1 MPADPSGCSLAHKP
15 DHILL
20 LWAFV
25 LSQYPRFPY
34 SAADY
39 LLVTWK
45 QFVFLHWGYQVLS
58 WGLCR
63 VSSISFSMLLLMVP
77 SPCRLSLDCL
87 TFSLPLFLLSL
98 RLLTVPLPVTAYD
111 QINAKHC
118 VGFTNST
125 ARAQWRVSWSSETSR
140 ALLLTLSAPR
150 PGRRPLQTTEA
161 AWLPCQGTLAGEFCR
176 LWLWTDLMWSW
187 YSRERTNKRRGFC
200 KWQPVE
206 GKVCEDTVADCG

>member
-1 MPADPSGCSLAHKP
+1 MPADPRGCSLAHKP

-20 LWAFV
+20 PWAFV

-34 SAADY
+34 SVADY

-45 QFVFLHWGYQVLS
+45 HFVFLHWDYQVLL

-77 SPCRLSLDCL
+77 SPCLPSLDCL

-98 RLLTVPLPVTAYD
+98 RLLTVPLPMTAYD

-118 VGFTNST
+118 VGFTNPT
-125 ARAQWRVSWSSETSR
+125 ARAQWRVSWSSETSW
-140 ALLLTLSAPR
+140 ALLLKLSALLDLGEDPCRPPRR
-150 PGRRPLQTTEA
+150 PGFRAKTP
-161 AWLPCQGTLAGEFCR
+161 WLGSSVVCDCEQ
-176 LWLWTDLMWSW
+176 SW
-187 YSRERTNKRRGFC
+187 CDRGI
-200 KWQPVE
+200 
-206 GKVCEDTVADCG
+206 